1 MEDDRSLPTNFTNC
15 VCGSD
20 IGIIAL
26 ITIIIRHMYHVW
38 SHLIIFFFFCFSK
51 GKVIYHQT
59 MTPTDIRTHAS
70 RIANEVDPQSSL
82 QITFKIDSTAT
93 ENLLRIPLLPAGVFR
108 GSALLTIHMTVA
120 NNVSLATGTDVDSDI
135 TYGVSSGFN
144 YVGFV
149 LPDANNYITHAPCYG
164 IEGKS
169 GVVLI
174 SQNFIEPFTPRLPS
188 SAERFYP
195 GRFEFTF
202 KLNQRRAFCY
212 TAQVGG
218 YVKDATYTRQ
228 LDISKGLNLEV
239 YKSND
244 KNEEYGT
251 RLITVAVINE

>member
-1 MEDDRSLPTNFTNC
+1 M
-15 VCGSD
+15 
-20 IGIIAL
+20 
-26 ITIIIRHMYHVW
+26 
-38 SHLIIFFFFCFSK
+38 
-51 GKVIYHQT
+51 IYHQT
-59 MTPTDIRTHAS
+59 MTPIHIRTQALH
-70 RIANEVDPQSSL
+70 IANEVDPQSSL

-93 ENLLRIPLLPAGVFR
+93 ENLLRIPLLPAGVFG
-108 GSALLTIHMTVA
+108 GSAPLTILMTVA

-135 TYGVSSGFN
+135 TYGVSDGVNF
-144 YVGFV
+144 VGFV

-169 GVVLI
+169 GVVLS
-174 SQNFIEPFTPRLPS
+174 SQNFIEPLVPRLPS

-218 YVKDATYTRQ
+218 YVKDASHTRQ
-228 LDISKGLNLEV
+228 LHVSKGLNLEV

-244 KNEEYGT
+244 RNEEYGI
-251 RLITVAVINE
+251 RLITVAIINEEKNVH